1 MSLPSMKVQPSIKG
15 MDQRSRVNRH
25 GAKTSLRA
33 WIPAVLL
40 LLTGLVGLGTAS
52 LLRGGV
58 PDWYLVMTPP
68 GSTLADTVNIVIA
81 ADGRLVQAG
90 RFPNI
95 VIAGSPR
102 PDFPSALRRAGA
114 WLAIPAPQVAGC
126 LAPTSS
132 QEQKR

>member
-1 MSLPSMKVQPSIKG
+1 MALPPMKVQSSMKG
-15 MDQRSRVNRH
+15 MDRRSRVNRH
-25 GAKTSLRA
+25 GAKAPLLA
-33 WIPAVLL
+33 WMPAALL
-40 LLTGLVGLGTAS
+40 LLAGLMGLGAAS

-58 PDWYLVMTPP
+58 PGWYLVMTPP

-81 ADGRLVQAG
+81 ADGRLVQTG

-126 LAPTSS
+126 LAPSSS